1 MGSKVG
7 RLVINFLDSNCLLL
21 EVEFTNAFFPSDT
34 NDEILNL
41 FLSAVISVGAAE
53 VLGRVD
59 NNCGQS
65 GLLGEVVERLN
76 LGSVIRLVVGQV
88 RSVFLSSVSSSAAAL
103 QAKKVC

>member
-7 RLVINFLDSNCLLL
+7 RFVINCLDSNCLV
-21 EVEFTNAFFPSDT
+21 EVEFTNALFSSSGT
-34 NDEILNL
+34 NDKILNL
-41 FLSAVISVGAAE
+41 FLSSVISAGGAAE

-76 LGSVIRLVVGQV
+76 LGSVI
-88 RSVFLSSVSSSAAAL
+88 
-103 QAKKVC
+103 

>member
-7 RLVINFLDSNCLLL
+7 ILVINFLDSNSLLV
-21 EVEFTNAFFPSDT
+21 EVEFTNAFFPSSGT
-34 NDEILNL
+34 NDKILNL
-41 FLSAVISVGAAE
+41 FLSSVISAGAGGAAE

-76 LGSVIRLVVGQV
+76 LGSVI
-88 RSVFLSSVSSSAAAL
+88 
-103 QAKKVC
+103 

>member
-7 RLVINFLDSNCLLL
+7 ILVINFLDSNSLLV
-21 EVEFTNAFFPSDT
+21 EVEFTNAFFPSPSSDT

-41 FLSAVISVGAAE
+41 FLSSVISVGAAE

-76 LGSVIRLVVGQV
+76 LGSVI
-88 RSVFLSSVSSSAAAL
+88 
-103 QAKKVC
+103 